1 MRKLLKPG
9 IDHWKAISLTFEIF
23 WSLVFI
29 LEAAA
34 TSSPPEVSQFV
45 YTNF

>member
-1 MRKLLKPG
+1 MRKLLKP
-9 IDHWKAISLTFEIF
+9 ILDHWKTISLTFEIF
-23 WSLVFI
+23 WILVFT

-45 YTNF
+45 YTSF

>member
-1 MRKLLKPG
+1 MRKLLKPVL
-9 IDHWKAISLTFEIF
+9 DHWKAISLTFEIF
-23 WSLVFI
+23 WILVFI